1 MTDLIT
7 DPAPVDVADE
17 LSELSAKLEQVIPP
31 KQADQN
37 LLVGTSDVA
46 ISVLA
51 PSIQLRNRYDSY
63 GIEVNDS
70 SISLRIEF
78 PVHRYLEERQTTE
91 QGGPVEVPPA
101 RSLML
106 GADAQTT

>member
-1 MTDLIT
+1 MLKVEKCRT
-7 DPAPVDVADE
+7 
-17 LSELSAKLEQVIPP
+17 
-31 KQADQN
+31 
-37 LLVGTSDVA
+37 LLYAQPTSGYRRWISDVA

-78 PVHRYLEERQTTE
+78 PVHRYLEERKTTK
-91 QGGPVEVPPA
+91 QGDRWRCRPPA
-101 RSLML
+101 P
-106 GADAQTT
+106 